1 MPCKEKRPA
10 IDMMIFFL
18 LFYSMIC
25 CSSSSSSMCMK
36 GIQKAEYKEFAKG
49 PCPNIIPMTQNSST
63 VSNTVEFTCTYTA
76 NSSVYWSFND
86 YIISSSFNYLPQG
99 SNIVLFVN
107 DYKNFTSLQ
116 IRVKEV
122 YDFNISEIICGLYKV
137 QYSCGN
143 KTATSYSIVASEPAK
158 LIIFGPPKF
167 LSQHVKDSSTI
178 ILSWSAPINSSLVN
192 IHFEYRISIYNSTT
206 RVLLLMSN
214 TTFIAITRNDLISSI
229 ECSWYKW
236 GVRAG
241 FKEDYSQIKLAPT
254 NFTFISAPSIS
265 DELEVVKNSS
275 SIYIKFYVAR
285 PCDSDMINDY
295 TYILLQRDY
304 YQRPLKSIKIMIT
317 ADKFDTTQKTLIP
330 IKVDITSLIYDST
343 LSIAIEVS
351 NRFGVDTTEYASITD
366 KRNMST
372 TMSSTPSSSIITIDG
387 YIVIVMA
394 GIGATALLLV
404 ILISLVSLLSLLLIK
419 RKKQKTSYN
428 VVALKLNK
436 IT

>member
-1 MPCKEKRPA
+1 
-10 IDMMIFFL
+10 
-18 LFYSMIC
+18 MIC

-167 LSQHVKDSSTI
+167 LSQHVKDSI
-178 ILSWSAPINSSLVN
+178 N

-394 GIGATALLLV
+394 GIGATALLKQVTML
-404 ILISLVSLLSLLLIK
+404 SLLSSTKSLKMCLIM
-419 RKKQKTSYN
+419 KQWN
-428 VVALKLNK
+428 NIALKL
-436 IT
+436 I